1 IVGDLHGFASDELR
15 ESCERAHALCLSVGT
30 PKQLF
35 QVLYALSH
43 LHVASADIARTS
55 DTVAQLDKLANQLG
69 AEQRLLAD
77 TVLARSAMLSGRFTD
92 SRRLAEGPLTV
103 PLRGQVAARAPGY
116 GVDPIVATNCQ
127 YALALWYLGDVQRAR
142 ATIEASLAATDHP
155 GTAAITRAAALCHMA
170 VFAIL
175 CRDPSDARRHAGALL
190 ALTSEHEFH
199 FWCALA
205 KGLLGW
211 VHVQDGDLRQGI
223 ETLMAARDEIAA
235 SGARILATYILA
247 FLAEAHLCTRDLA
260 AGLAAVDEG
269 LHVAESSLDRS
280 YWPELWRLKG
290 ELLLATAPPRRQR
303 RTGPIRRD
311 DR

>member
-1 IVGDLHGFASDELR
+1 
-15 ESCERAHALCLSVGT
+15 
-30 PKQLF
+30 
-35 QVLYALSH
+35 
-43 LHVASADIARTS
+43 
-55 DTVAQLDKLANQLG
+55 
-69 AEQRLLAD
+69 
-77 TVLARSAMLSGRFTD
+77 
-92 SRRLAEGPLTV
+92 
-103 PLRGQVAARAPGY
+103 
-116 GVDPIVATNCQ
+116 VDPIVATNCQ

-170 VFAIL
+170 VFAML
-175 CRDPSDARRHAGALL
+175 CRDPSDARRHAGAML

-199 FWCALA
+199 FWGALA

-311 DR
+311 DRDNDCDWREAEHCFTRALELARESDAKSLELRAATSLARAWQARRRAAEARRLLAGTCTWFADAPATADLLAARDVLSRLPTGVRSAAK